1 MLFQNDRTSMRR
13 FFSEV
18 WDKHQHETPLEP
30 LEALVAGVLKEHPEY
45 HADLFGEAALERDFH
60 GSAGESN
67 PFLHLGMHIAI
78 REQLQADRPP
88 GIRTAYQSLLP
99 KHADAHDLEH
109 AMMEC
114 LGACLSRA
122 QTRSEAPDEA
132 RYLACVRRL
141 SDVPS

>member
-18 WDKHQHETPLEP
+18 WNKHQQETT
-30 LEALVAGVLKEHPEY
+30 LEALEVLVAGVLEEHPEY
-45 HADLFGEAALERDFH
+45 HKDLFGEAALERDFH
-60 GSAGESN
+60 GAVGESN
-67 PFLHLGMHIAI
+67 PFLHVGMHIAI
-78 REQLQADRPP
+78 REQLQADRPA
-88 GIRTAYQSLLP
+88 GIRMAYQSLLP
-99 KHADAHDLEH
+99 KHGDAHHLEH

-122 QTRSEAPDEA
+122 QTRGEAPDEA

-141 SDVPS
+141 SGSGG